1 LLNACFRE
9 NKSFAAAFQVM
20 GLGDMNY
27 SRFNNMGQLTDLN
40 LDAWM
45 PQWVLLQ

>member
-1 LLNACFRE
+1 
-9 NKSFAAAFQVM
+9 M